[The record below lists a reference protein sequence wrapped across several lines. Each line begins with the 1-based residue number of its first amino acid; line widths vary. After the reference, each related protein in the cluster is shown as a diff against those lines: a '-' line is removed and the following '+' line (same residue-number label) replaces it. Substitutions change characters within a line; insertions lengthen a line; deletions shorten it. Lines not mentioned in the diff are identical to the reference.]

1 MYIAIEGLKGTGK
14 STLIKALLP
23 QLNTRFCHLGDIQ
36 AFNPTKPIPNDALE
50 AFFHERQNDS
60 PFLQQ
65 LYAKRSN
72 YHASAIDWN
81 AAGLIISDR
90 SLLTSLAVRWH
101 DAKNA
106 GLDAST
112 YFQKLRAQEHVI
124 AIPDIVIQLD
134 ASDSTLLE
142 RYQKRGRDYGKY
154 EETKSGMLQMR
165 ANFQDLYQWLTS
177 ASAKAIINQPIDI
190 YHYNTEAQSADA
202 ICLQILA
209 AIEHHLKQINDEN
222 KYKSLYC
229 LTA

>member
-36 AFNPTKPIPNDALE
+36 ALNPTKPIPNDNLE

-60 PFLQQ
+60 QFLQQ

-72 YHASAIDWN
+72 YHASAINWN

-106 GLDAST
+106 GLLPDEHFAN
-112 YFQKLRAQEHVI
+112 LRRQEN
-124 AIPDIVIQLD
+124 AIQLPDIVIQLD
-134 ASDSTLLE
+134 ANDATLKA

-154 EETKSGMLQMR
+154 EETDSGILQMR
-165 ANFQDLYQWLTS
+165 TNYIDMYQWLTN
-177 ASAKAIINQPIDI
+177 AAAKGVIERPIDI
-190 YHYNTEAQSADA
+190 YHYSSEAQSVDA

-209 AIEHHLKQINDEN
+209 IIERHFMQISGEN
-222 KYKSLYC
+222 TIKSLYC